1 VAGQKCKFRD
11 ISGRGKTRKREI
23 KGAEREMAKQMD
35 PVCGMQV
42 DEQTAAATSEH
53 EGQTYYFCSAGCK
66 TRFDQNPEQY
76 TKKTQ

>member
-1 VAGQKCKFRD
+1 M
-11 ISGRGKTRKREI
+11 SGIGKTTKREN
-23 KGAEREMAKQMD
+23 KGAEREMAKQTD

-42 DEQTAAATSEH
+42 DEQTAAGKSEH
-53 EGQTYYFCSAGCK
+53 EEQTYYFCSAGCK